1 MKSSKFPLGTTLEY
15 ISTNRPRFLNQLIEF
30 LRIPSISTLTEHRPD
45 VEQAAEWLAADM
57 RRIGL
62 QQVAVLSTTGNPVA
76 YGEWLGA
83 GPDAPTVLLYGHY
96 DVQPVDPLE
105 LWQTSPFE
113 PTLKDGRLYARGASD
128 NKAQHFAHLKAIE
141 AMLATN
147 GRLPINVKVMIDG
160 EEEVG
165 SPSLAAFVAE
175 NRERLA
181 ADSLLISDGPMVAP
195 DQPSIVYAMRGV
207 VSMEVRLR
215 GPRRDL
221 HSGIYGGSV
230 LNPAQVVAAIVAAL
244 HEPDGRVA
252 IPGFYDQV
260 TPLSAEEK
268 ALLNQIPN
276 TLPVWQEE
284 TGLQTPWG
292 EAEYS
297 LLERVAARPTCEING
312 IWGGYQ
318 GEGSKTIIPAEA
330 GVKISMRLVAAQD
343 PAEIA
348 RLFHDYVMGLAPA
361 GVQVEVWQLDGSAA
375 AMTPYNS
382 PQIEAARR
390 ALHAAWGIEPVISRL
405 GGSLPIV
412 ETLQRELGDI
422 PYVLIPFGLDD
433 NRHAPNE
440 FFRLDYLWRGIETAV
455 HYHHYLAKA

>member
-1 MKSSKFPLGTTLEY
+1 MLDATLDY
-15 ISTNRPRFLNQLIEF
+15 LSTHRPHFLNQLTEF
-30 LRIPSISTLTEHRPD
+30 LRIPSISTLPQHRPD
-45 VEQAAEWLAADM
+45 VERAAQWLAADM
-57 RRIGL
+57 QRIGL
-62 QQVAVLSTTGNPVA
+62 HRVAVLPTTGNPVA
-76 YGEWLGA
+76 YGQWLEA
-83 GPDAPTVLLYGHY
+83 GPTAPTILLYGHY

-105 LWQTSPFE
+105 LWQTPPFE
-113 PTLKDGRLYARGASD
+113 PTLKDSRLYARGASD

-141 AMLATN
+141 ALLATT
-147 GRLPINVKVMIDG
+147 GRLPINLKIMIDG

-165 SPSLAAFVAE
+165 SPSLAAFVAA
-175 NRERLA
+175 NHERLA

-207 VSMEVRLR
+207 VSMDVRVR

-230 LNPAQVVAAIVAAL
+230 PNPAQVVAELIAAL
-244 HEPDGRVA
+244 HQPDGRVA

-268 ALLNQIPN
+268 TLLNRIPDP
-276 TLPVWQEE
+276 LSVWQAE
-284 TGLQTPWG
+284 TGLHTPWG
-292 EAEYS
+292 EAEYT
-297 LLERVAARPTCEING
+297 LLERVTARPTCEVNG
-312 IWGGYQ
+312 LWGGYQ

-343 PAEIA
+343 PAAIA
-348 RLFHDYVMGLAPA
+348 RLFTNYVMSLAPA
-361 GVQVEVWQLDGSAA
+361 GVHVEVRQLDGSAA
-375 AMTPYNS
+375 AVTPYNS

-390 ALHAAWGIEPVISRL
+390 ALQSAWGIEPVISRL

-412 ETLQRELGDI
+412 ETLQRELGNI

-433 NRHAPNE
+433 NRHSPNE
-440 FFRLDYLWRGIETAV
+440 FFRLDYLWRGMETAV
-455 HYHHYLAKA
+455 YYQYYLAES

>member
-1 MKSSKFPLGTTLEY
+1 MLDATLDY
-15 ISTNRPRFLNQLIEF
+15 IHTNRPNFLNQLIEF
-30 LRIPSISTLTEHRPD
+30 LRIPSISTLPEHRPD
-45 VEQAAEWLAADM
+45 VQRAAEWLAADM

-62 QQVAVLSTTGNPVA
+62 QQVAVLPTSGNPVA

-96 DVQPVDPLE
+96 DVQPVDPLA
-105 LWQTSPFE
+105 LWQTPPFE
-113 PTLKDGRLYARGASD
+113 PMMQDGRLYARGASD

-141 AMLATN
+141 AMLATT
-147 GRLPINVKVMIDG
+147 GRLPINIKVMIDG

-165 SPSLAAFVAE
+165 SPSLESFAVE

-207 VSMEVRLR
+207 ISMDVRVR

-230 LNPAQVVAAIVAAL
+230 LNPAQVVAEIVAAL
-244 HEPDGRVA
+244 HEPSGRVA

-260 TPLSAEEK
+260 IPLSAEEK
-268 ALLNQIPN
+268 ALLNRIAN
-276 TLPVWQEE
+276 TLPTWQEE

-292 EAEYS
+292 EPEYT
-297 LLERVAARPTCEING
+297 LLERVSARPTCEVNG

-330 GVKISMRLVAAQD
+330 GVKITMRLVAAQN
-343 PAEIA
+343 PAHIA
-348 RLFHDYVMGLAPA
+348 RLFTDYVMGLVPA
-361 GVQVEVWQLDGSAA
+361 GVQVEIKQWDGSAA
-375 AMTPYNS
+375 AVTPYNS

-412 ETLQRELGDI
+412 ETLQRELGGI

-433 NRHAPNE
+433 NRHSPNE

-455 HYHHYLAKA
+455 HYHYHLANA